1 MTSELRLTVE
11 EVPPGRL
18 PSWIY
23 EHAVNQAR
31 ESILSPTFDRIL
43 YIHPNQAS
51 RVEMLDFIESKV
63 PAFDRSLHHTIN
75 SLTIQIG
82 MNLNLKSR
90 MENDSIISELIHIM
104 TAEAATKLRFPV
116 LHPIEDRV
124 WSRSKTEALFK
135 LHKTLT
141 EEDAIA
147 DSEEY
152 SQAKEF
158 RKILVDISNKLGRT
172 HPDIFTASVIDEL
185 TKDDIETP
193 FFFEGIKGLLL
204 LDHDPGLSNLNITL
218 LRSLLRFLPIHQITN
233 SGSYR
238 LGEHGL
244 QIEDIFPI
252 TDQEQMPDWIPL
264 HSLVNEPAK
273 PNIEH
278 YALEM
283 EKQTMYAVS
292 NICEI
297 AKEENPD
304 ASILI
309 VDPDWKSRALGWRRC
324 IESVSSLV
332 SPELEIAEKKHIM
345 RPFSTLI
352 SLANGMKSFS
362 VEKIRQVSN
371 DGLFERILISESH
384 PSNPNLTPKCHLDL
398 LEEHARNHHI
408 TGGQGAIREWL
419 ETISLSKESSKDA
432 HHWEELQW
440 WLANLFRSL
449 YPMLPKWDREY
460 LDNQDCVIG
469 CTTGKELPL
478 TVKSDNGKKWL
489 DGFFRSMTATQPEI
503 ITLEQDGEI
512 KQNTQHLKTR
522 IQEFETLSS
531 RLNLQVQNVGPLW
544 VETLLR
550 IIEIDNSHPLQI
562 SNPKL
567 RILSPKEA
575 LGCTADHVIITH
587 LSSTSWPMRPSMVPL
602 LSSDELYK
610 FKSTNPESPVLS
622 ARHFWHHLIHSGNKI
637 SVIRAKDSDIS
648 APSSLILEE
657 WLDDENS
664 PESKDFPDSV
674 LQSSPRER
682 LRADGKR
689 LIEGEK
695 ATKKPLSPLA
705 PYSKISRELFLD
717 MQYRMPILAGEDGYL
732 SEDSLHKLIQ
742 TPLLRYTEIKETKS
756 EKYGLKNPRYN
767 NRWPVVGAATRRIDE
782 KGKET
787 IIVTPSIDPCPI
799 TPWKSGIEQ
808 HDSRHGH
815 TNISIQRKY
824 WSPSRLM
831 NWRGCPRRAWLAKY
845 HKISEEEITEQ
856 DLDSRVYG
864 TLLHDVHHDML
875 KESLGVEV
883 GVEKETQD
891 PSMSFRPLSDG
902 KLNKNEL
909 MKIGLISLSER
920 ATWISRS
927 DAVAIQRLWM
937 LTGMNHSEWISWL
950 SDPKPIQPSGR
961 IGSIIDAEFN
971 DLNRSAPISTEWEIP
986 EWETP
991 SSKKRLTIDI
1001 TGEYSGEKGE
1011 HIRPFSVNGG
1021 IDRVDI
1027 IPFDT
1032 ESKKWVD
1039 ETGSH
1044 EIAPLRI
1051 HGTDWKPRRLII
1063 IRDLKTYTGSQK
1075 LEERHKKGFF
1085 EDLQLPIYARA
1096 WEIAHPGDL
1105 VVGVGISV
1113 IGYQT
1118 KHFIEK
1124 SDYFPFDKK
1133 DGFGEGTTYAKN
1145 MFRFYDEDHQSES
1158 DPFRAW
1164 MTHRLVVVGGIIGH
1178 ANSGYVN
1185 PMPSRECRYCE
1196 IRNMCDQKQIGGF

>member
-1 MTSELRLTVE
+1 MSSESRLTVE

-23 EHAVNQAR
+23 DHAVNQAR

-51 RVEMLDFIESKV
+51 RVEMLDFIQSKV
-63 PAFDRSLHHTIN
+63 SAFDRSLHHTIN

-82 MNLNLKSR
+82 TNLNLKPR
-90 MENDSIISELIHIM
+90 MENDSILSELIHIM
-104 TAEAATKLRFPV
+104 TAKAAMNLRFPV
-116 LHPIEDRV
+116 LHPIEDST
-124 WSRSKTEALFK
+124 WNRSKTEALFK

-141 EEDAIA
+141 EEDTIA
-147 DSEEY
+147 DSEEH
-152 SQAKEF
+152 SHAREF
-158 RKILVDISNKLGRT
+158 RKILEDISNKMGRT
-172 HPDIFTASVIDEL
+172 HPDIFTASVIHEL

-193 FFFEGIKGLLL
+193 FFFEGIKGVLT

-252 TDQEQMPDWIPL
+252 TDQNQIPDWIPS
-264 HSLVNEPAK
+264 HSLVYQPDE

-283 EKQTMYAVS
+283 EKQTMIAVS
-292 NICEI
+292 NICET
-297 AKEENPD
+297 AKKENPD

-309 VDPDWKSRALGWRRC
+309 IDPDWKSRALGWRRC

-332 SPELEIAEKKHIM
+332 SPELEITGKKHIM
-345 RPFSTLI
+345 RSFSTLI
-352 SLANGMKSFS
+352 SLASGMRSFS

-371 DGLFERILISESH
+371 DGLFERILVSEPH
-384 PSNPNLTPKCHLDL
+384 PSNPNLTPTCHLDL

-408 TGGQGAIREWL
+408 TGGQGAIRDWL
-419 ETISLSKESSKDA
+419 ETISLSKESSRDA
-432 HHWEELQW
+432 DRWEELQW
-440 WLANLFRSL
+440 WMSNLFKSL

-460 LDNQDCVIG
+460 LDNQDFVIG
-469 CTTGKELPL
+469 CATGKELPFN
-478 TVKSDNGKKWL
+478 VKCGNGKKWL
-489 DGFFRSMTATQPEI
+489 DEFFRKLTATQSES
-503 ITLEQDGEI
+503 ITTEQDEEV
-512 KQNTQHLKTR
+512 KQKTQHLKTR
-522 IQEFETLSS
+522 IQEFYTSLS
-531 RLNLQVQNVGPLW
+531 RLNLKIQNVGPLW

-550 IIEIDNSHPLQI
+550 IIEIDNSRPIQI
-562 SNPKL
+562 EDSNL

-575 LGCTADHVIITH
+575 LGCTADHVIMTH
-587 LSSTSWPMRPSMVPL
+587 LSSTSWSMRPSMVPL

-610 FKSTNPESPVLS
+610 LKSTNPESPVLS
-622 ARHFWHHLIHSGNKI
+622 ARHFWHHLLHSGNKI
-637 SVIRAKDSDIS
+637 SVIRAKDSDVS

-657 WLDDENS
+657 WLDSENS
-664 PESKDFPDSV
+664 PESRDLQDSV

-689 LIEGEK
+689 LIQGEK

-717 MQYRMPILAGEDGYL
+717 MQYRMPIFAGGDGYL
-732 SEDSLHKLIQ
+732 TEDSLHKLIQ
-742 TPLLRYTEIKETKS
+742 APPLGYKEIKESDS
-756 EKYGLKNPRYN
+756 EQYGLKNPREN
-767 NRWPVVGAATRRIDE
+767 NRWPVVGAKTRQINE
-782 KGKET
+782 KGKE
-787 IIVTPSIDPCPI
+787 IIIETPSIDPCPI
-799 TPWKSGIEQ
+799 TPWKSDIEQ

-815 TNISIQRKY
+815 TTISIERDY
-824 WSPSRLM
+824 WSPSSLM
-831 NWRGCPRRAWLAKY
+831 NWKGCPRRAWLANH

-864 TLLHDVHHDML
+864 TLLHDVHHDIL
-875 KESLGVEV
+875 NEALGVEI
-883 GVEKETQD
+883 GIEKGTRD
-891 PSMSFRPLSDG
+891 SSMSFSTLSDG
-902 KLNKNEL
+902 KLNKNQL
-909 MKIGLISLSER
+909 MMIGLKHLSKR

-937 LTGMNHSEWISWL
+937 LTGMSHSEWISWL
-950 SDPKPIQPSGR
+950 SDPKPIEPSGR
-961 IGSIIDAEFN
+961 IGSIIDAELN
-971 DLNRSAPISTEWEIP
+971 DLNCSAPISTEWKTLI
-986 EWETP
+986 
-991 SSKKRLTIDI
+991 SKKPLTIDI
-1001 TGEYSGEKGE
+1001 PREYSGGKVE
-1011 HIRPFSVNGG
+1011 HNPSFSVRGQ

-1027 IPFDT
+1027 IPFDI

-1039 ETGSH
+1039 QTGSN
-1044 EIAPLRI
+1044 ETAPLRI

-1063 IRDLKTYTGSQK
+1063 IRDLKTYSGSKK

-1105 VVGVGISV
+1105 VVGAGISV
-1113 IGYQT
+1113 MGYQT

-1124 SDYFPFDKK
+1124 SDYFPFNEKN
-1133 DGFGEGTTYAKN
+1133 GFGKETTYAEK
-1145 MFRFYDEDHQSES
+1145 MFRFHDEDHQSES

-1164 MTHRLVVVGGIIGH
+1164 MTHRLVVAGGIIGH